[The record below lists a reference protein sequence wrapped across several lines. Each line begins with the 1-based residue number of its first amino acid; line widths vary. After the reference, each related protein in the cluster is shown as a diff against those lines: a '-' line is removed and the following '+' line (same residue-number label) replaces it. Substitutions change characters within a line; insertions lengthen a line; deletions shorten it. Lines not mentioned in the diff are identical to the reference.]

1 MCRWYRLVFSMSQ
14 LIRVGGLTI
23 RCPLCFL
30 QVLPCRGVERIVFE
44 SNVVC
49 AVSSAELFPT
59 DESFVEVLYGER
71 VVRGFVLVDRAG
83 ADAGGAPVAVVP
95 VGREVP
101 IWVAWVS
108 PDQVRE
114 VAVQGARRENW
125 EWLSRVLQASLHE
138 CRRDYERLRSL
149 GVQTVAGVAK

>member
-1 MCRWYRLVFSMSQ
+1 M
-14 LIRVGGLTI
+14 
-23 RCPLCFL
+23 
-30 QVLPCRGVERIVFE
+30 FE

-49 AVSSAELFPT
+49 GAAAARFPT
-59 DESFVEVLYGER
+59 DESFVEVLYSER